1 MARGV
6 DEYRIQGRTAR
17 GRLEMRHKPYWRAM
31 SEGSHLGYRR
41 GKTTGSWFA
50 RYMNPKTSAYVT
62 KAIGEADDR
71 LDADGQTIL
80 SYKQAMDQA
89 LHWIELDLSGGALPA
104 NDPDLTVGEAVGT
117 YIAWRDARR
126 SSQAGREV
134 KSDAHYKLTAHVL
147 EDRKLP
153 QVRLAALT
161 EADLTAWQVRLVR
174 KKPSSMQRIIND
186 LKAALNAAFI
196 ANRRVLP
203 PDLPVTIKY
212 GLSLGATEMLISNA
226 RENQILSDDQ
236 VRGVV
241 AAAIAIDEDFGRLVV
256 LLAATGAR
264 FSQIARMSVADVQAE
279 QMRLMIPQ
287 SFKGRK
293 RVLQYVRVSVGADML
308 AAIAPVTAGRP
319 ASAPLLE
326 HWRMKQVTAVE
337 WVRDYR
343 GAWATPS
350 EMLRM
355 WQRAVADAGLP
366 ASTVPYALRHSSI
379 VRGLRAGLPIRLVA
393 ALHDTSVGMIERH
406 YSRWITD
413 GLEELVARAVVPIV
427 AMAAAVRTR
436 ASLSNV
442 RKICSTVNDR
452 I

>member
-6 DEYRIQGRTAR
+6 DEHRIQDRTAR
-17 GRLEMRHKPYWRAM
+17 GRLEVRHKPYWRAL
-31 SEGSHLGYRR
+31 SEGAHLGYRC
-41 GKTTGSWFA
+41 GKTKGSWFA
-50 RYMNPKTSAYVT
+50 RYLHPHTGAYVS

-80 SYKQAMDQA
+80 SYKQAQQQA
-89 LHWIELDLSGGALPA
+89 LHWIELDLSGGQGEQPA
-104 NDPDLTVGEAVGT
+104 NDPDLTVGDAVGA

-126 SSQAGREV
+126 ASQAGRQV
-134 KSDAHYKLTAHVL
+134 KSDAHYKLTSYVL
-147 EDRKLP
+147 EDKKLP

-161 EADLTAWQVRLVR
+161 EADLTAWQLRLAR

-196 ANRRVLP
+196 GHRRVLP

-212 GLSLGATEMLISNA
+212 GLTLSATEMLISNA

-236 VRGVV
+236 VRCVV
-241 AAAIAIDEDFGRLVV
+241 ASAIAIDEDFGRLVV

-264 FSQIARMSVADVQAE
+264 FSQLARMTVCDVQAE
-279 QMRLMIPQ
+279 QMRLMVPQ

-293 RVLQYVRVSVGADML
+293 RVLQYVRVAVGADTL
-308 AAIAPVTAGRP
+308 AAMAPAMAGRP
-319 ASAPLLE
+319 PSAPLLE

-343 GAWATPS
+343 GPWVTPS

-366 ASTVPYALRHSSI
+366 VTTVPYALRHSSI

-427 AMAAAVRTR
+427 SIAA
-436 ASLSNV
+436 
-442 RKICSTVNDR
+442 
-452 I
+452 